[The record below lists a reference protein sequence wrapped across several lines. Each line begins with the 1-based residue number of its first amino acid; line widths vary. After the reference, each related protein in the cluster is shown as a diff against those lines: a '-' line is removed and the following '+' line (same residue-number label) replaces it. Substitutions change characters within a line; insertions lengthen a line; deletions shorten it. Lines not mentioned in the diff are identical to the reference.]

1 MAGESLKG
9 FSKFFTNL
17 TAPQR
22 QEIDRAFSD
31 LQNSKEMTSLD
42 ESIRLLKRKPDQ
54 RMPVPQI
61 SVTLTARGG
70 LIEWPA
76 LPDQRI
82 NFYEADV
89 STFANFAS
97 FTTIPTYGL
106 SVIVDGLNAT
116 KYVRVRGIRRDGTT
130 SPFSDVVAVTPTL
143 FDIASHTAEAFYIS
157 IIGAAFYTTATNQTI
172 LGGDGTDLAY
182 TPINPD
188 GNSMVWGFVSAY
200 ADPAVAMFGDSPVTA
215 SVMVKTTTV
224 QGTITDTEFL
234 KLSFGEHFNSQNIG
248 PFIVPHPDLGGTIS
262 IRIDMKDTSVK
273 EDLTTREQDSTQVQ
287 WCHLNV
293 LEVGT
298 G

>member
-1 MAGESLKG
+1 MATESLKG

-17 TAPQR
+17 TTAQR
-22 QEIDRAFSD
+22 QEMDRAFAD
-31 LQNSKEMTSLD
+31 MQNSKEMTSLD

-54 RMPVPQI
+54 RLPVPQLN
-61 SVTLTARGG
+61 VTLTARGG
-70 LIEWPA
+70 IVEWAA

-89 STFANFAS
+89 SAFANFAS

-106 SVIVDGLNAT
+106 SVIVDGLSST
-116 KYVRVRGIRRDGTT
+116 KHVRVRGIRRDGTT
-130 SPFSDVVAVTPTL
+130 TPFSETAVVAPTL
-143 FDIASHTAEAFYIS
+143 FDIASHTAEAFYIN
-157 IIGAAFYTTATNQTI
+157 IEGVGGQTI
-172 LGGDGTDLAY
+172 LGGSGTDLDY

-188 GNSMVWGFVSAY
+188 GNSMVWGFISAY
-200 ADPAVAMFGDSPVTA
+200 ADPAAAMFGDSPITA
-215 SVMVKTTTV
+215 SVMVKTTTA

-248 PFIVPHPDLGGTIS
+248 PFIVPHPDLGGTIAV
-262 IRIDMKDTSVK
+262 RIDMKDRSVK
-273 EDLTTREQDSTQVQ
+273 EDFSARSQDSTQVQ

-298 G
+298 V

>member
-17 TAPQR
+17 TPQQR
-22 QEIDRAFSD
+22 QEMDRAFAD
-31 LQNSKEMTSLD
+31 MQNSKEMTSLD

-54 RMPVPQI
+54 RLPVPQLN
-61 SVTLTARGG
+61 VTLTARGG
-70 LIEWPA
+70 IVEWPA

-89 STFANFAS
+89 SSFANFAS

-106 SVIVDGLNAT
+106 SVIIDGLNAT
-116 KYVRVRGIRRDGTT
+116 KHVRVRGIRRDGTT
-130 SPFSDVVAVTPTL
+130 TPYSDTIQVSPTL
-143 FDIASHTAEAFYIS
+143 FEIASHTAEAFYIA
-157 IIGAAFYTTATNQTI
+157 IAGTTGQTI
-172 LGGDGTDLAY
+172 LGGAGTDLDY

-200 ADPAVAMFGDSPVTA
+200 ADPACAMFGNSPITA
-215 SVMVKTTTV
+215 SVMVRIVTA
-224 QGTITDTEFL
+224 QGTVTDTEYL

-248 PFIVPHPDLGGTIS
+248 PFIVPHPDLGGTIA

-273 EDLTTREQDSTQVQ
+273 EDFSARSQDSTQVQ

>member
-17 TAPQR
+17 TKAQR
-22 QEIDRAFSD
+22 QEMDRAFAD
-31 LQNSKEMTSLD
+31 MQNAKEMTSLD

-54 RMPVPQI
+54 RLPVPQLV
-61 SVTLTARGG
+61 VTTTARGG
-70 LIEWPA
+70 IVEWAA

-89 STFANFAS
+89 SAFANFAS

-106 SVIVDGLNAT
+106 SVIVDGLTST
-116 KYVRVRGIRRDGTT
+116 KHVRVRGIRRDGTT
-130 SPFSDVVAVTPTL
+130 TPFSEVVVVAPTL

-157 IIGAAFYTTATNQTI
+157 IEGAAGQTI
-172 LGGDGTDLAY
+172 LGGTGTDLDY

-200 ADPAVAMFGDSPVTA
+200 ADPAAAMFGDSPITA
-215 SVMVKTTTV
+215 SVMVKITTA
-224 QGTITDTEFL
+224 QGTITDTEFH
-234 KLSFGEHFNSQNIG
+234 KLTFGEHFNSQNIG
-248 PFIVPHPDLGGTIS
+248 PFIVPHPDLGGTIA
-262 IRIDMKDTSVK
+262 IRIDMQDTSVK
-273 EDLTTREQDSTQVQ
+273 EDLSTRTQDSTQVQ

-293 LEVGT
+293 LEVGI

>member
-17 TAPQR
+17 TTAQR
-22 QEIDRAFSD
+22 QELDRAFAD
-31 LQNSKEMTSLD
+31 MQNSKEMTSLD
-42 ESIRLLKRKPDQ
+42 ESLRLLKRKPDQ
-54 RMPVPQI
+54 RLPVPQLD
-61 SVTLTARGG
+61 VTLTARGG
-70 LIEWPA
+70 IVEWPA

-106 SVIVDGLNAT
+106 SVIIDGLSAT
-116 KYVRVRGIRRDGTT
+116 KYVRVRGVRRGGTT
-130 SPFSDVVAVTPTL
+130 TPFSDTIVVAPTL
-143 FDIASHTAEAFYIS
+143 FDIASHTAEAFYIG
-157 IIGAAFYTTATNQTI
+157 ITGTASQTI
-172 LGGDGTDLAY
+172 LGGVGTDLDY

-200 ADPAVAMFGDSPVTA
+200 ADPAAAMFGNSPITA
-215 SVMVKTTTV
+215 SVMVRIVTA
-224 QGTITDTEFL
+224 QGTVTDTEYL

-248 PFIVPHPDLGGTIS
+248 PFIVPHPDLGGTIA
-262 IRIDMKDTSVK
+262 IRIDMQDTSVK
-273 EDLTTREQDSTQVQ
+273 EDLSARSQDSTQVQ

-293 LEVGT
+293 LEVGI

>member
-17 TAPQR
+17 TQAQR
-22 QEIDRAFSD
+22 QEIDRAFAD
-31 LQNSKEMTSLD
+31 MQNAKEMTSLD

-54 RMPVPQI
+54 RLPVPQLN
-61 SVTLTARGG
+61 VTLTARGG
-70 LIEWPA
+70 IVEWVA

-106 SVIVDGLNAT
+106 SVIIDGLTAT
-116 KYVRVRGIRRDGTT
+116 KHVRVRGIRRDGTT
-130 SPFSDVVAVTPTL
+130 TPFSDTVVVSPTL
-143 FDIASHTAEAFYIS
+143 FDIASHTAEAFYIA
-157 IIGAAFYTTATNQTI
+157 IEGTGGQTI
-172 LGGDGTDLAY
+172 LGGAGTDLAY

-200 ADPAVAMFGDSPVTA
+200 GDPAAAMFGNSPITA
-215 SVMVKTTTV
+215 SVMVKITTA
-224 QGTITDTEFL
+224 QGTVTDTEYL

-248 PFIVPHPDLGGTIS
+248 PFIVPHPDLGGTIA

-273 EDLTTREQDSTQVQ
+273 EDLSARSQDSTQVQ

>member
-17 TAPQR
+17 TKAQR
-22 QEIDRAFSD
+22 QELDRAFAD
-31 LQNSKEMTSLD
+31 MQNAKEMTSLD

-54 RMPVPQI
+54 RLPVPQLV
-61 SVTLTARGG
+61 VTLTARGG
-70 LIEWPA
+70 IVEWA
-76 LPDQRI
+76 ELPDQRI
-82 NFYEADV
+82 NFYESDV

-106 SVIVDGLNAT
+106 SVIVDGLTST
-116 KYVRVRGIRRDGTT
+116 KFVRVRGIRRDGTT
-130 SPFSDVVAVTPTL
+130 TPFSETATVSPTL
-143 FDIASHTAEAFYIS
+143 FDIASHTAEAFYIG
-157 IIGAAFYTTATNQTI
+157 IEGTGGQTI
-172 LGGDGTDLAY
+172 LGGTGTSLDY

-200 ADPAVAMFGDSPVTA
+200 ADPAAAMFGDSPITA
-215 SVMVKTTTV
+215 SVMVRIVTA
-224 QGTITDTEFL
+224 QGTITDEEYL

-248 PFIVPHPDLGGTIS
+248 PFIVPHPDLGGTIA

-273 EDLTTREQDSTQVQ
+273 EDLSVRSQDATQVQ

-293 LEVGT
+293 LEVGV

>member
-17 TAPQR
+17 TTAQR
-22 QEIDRAFSD
+22 QEMDRAFAD
-31 LQNSKEMTSLD
+31 MQNSKEMTSLD

-54 RMPVPQI
+54 RLPIPQLD
-61 SVTLTARGG
+61 VTLTARGG
-70 LIEWPA
+70 IVEWPA

-106 SVIVDGLNAT
+106 SVIIDGLSGT

-130 SPFSDVVAVTPTL
+130 TPFSDVLPITPTL
-143 FDIASHTAEAFYIS
+143 FDIASHTAEAFYIGIVGTS
-157 IIGAAFYTTATNQTI
+157 GQTI
-172 LGGDGTDLAY
+172 LGGLGTDLEY

-188 GNSMVWGFVSAY
+188 GNSMVWGFISAY
-200 ADPAVAMFGDSPVTA
+200 ADPACAMFGDSPIIA
-215 SVMVKTTTV
+215 SVMVRIVTV
-224 QGTITDTEFL
+224 LGTITDVEYL
-234 KLSFGEHFNSQNIG
+234 KLTFGEHFTSQNIG

-262 IRIDMKDTSVK
+262 IRIDMKDRSLK
-273 EDLTTREQDSTQVQ
+273 EDLSARSQDSTQVQ

>member
-17 TAPQR
+17 TPQQR
-22 QEIDRAFSD
+22 QEMDRAFAD
-31 LQNSKEMTSLD
+31 MQNSKEMTSLD

-54 RMPVPQI
+54 RLPVPQLG
-61 SVTLTARGG
+61 VTLTARGG
-70 LIEWPA
+70 LVEWPA

-89 STFANFAS
+89 SSFANFAS
-97 FTTIPTYGL
+97 FTTVPTYGL
-106 SVIVDGLNAT
+106 SVIIDGLSAT

-130 SPFSDVVAVTPTL
+130 TPFSDTVVVSPTL
-143 FDIASHTAEAFYIS
+143 FEIASHTAEAFYIA
-157 IIGAAFYTTATNQTI
+157 IAGTGGQTI
-172 LGGDGTDLAY
+172 LGGAGTDLAY

-200 ADPAVAMFGDSPVTA
+200 GDPAAAMFGNSPIIA
-215 SVMVKTTTV
+215 SVMVTTTTV
-224 QGTITDTEFL
+224 QGTVTDTEYL
-234 KLSFGEHFNSQNIG
+234 KLSFGEHFSSQNIG
-248 PFIVPHPDLGGTIS
+248 PFIVPHPDLGGTIA

-273 EDLTTREQDSTQVQ
+273 EDKSARSQDSTQVQ

-293 LEVGT
+293 LEVGS